1 MAKVVRQ
8 FRFYTMNSGSTMYT
22 KNYPRDAKVQD
33 YSSGS
38 VFDKIG
44 CFPIV
49 QLGVQALPGTKMYL
63 NGSTESI
70 IIGSTGIYE
79 LDLDGIAETVQ
90 LQFDYESMMTINNN
104 DTAGLIVDII
114 WDDGAAEEEE
124 S

>member
-70 IIGSTGIYE
+70 IIQNRLNCINPIMRLFTRN
-79 LDLDGIAETVQ
+79 TVMVSR
-90 LQFDYESMMTINNN
+90 EKN
-104 DTAGLIVDII
+104 
-114 WDDGAAEEEE
+114 
-124 S
+124 